1 MFVISTRNFPPEIGG
16 IQNVMEGLSLA
27 LLNHGPV
34 KVFAEKYENSEKYDD
49 HSSLNIERISGLKI
63 FSKYRK
69 ASLLNEF
76 IKNNNVRAVF
86 FDHWKSIE
94 KVNDGVLAKAKS
106 FCLIHSK
113 EINHEI
119 GTSLNNRMI
128 KSLNKAKFIISN
140 SAFTKELAIKMGVK
154 NNNIKIINPGC
165 NYPIEIESEFSEKA
179 KEIFGTKSFPKI
191 ITVARLDKRKSHQ
204 NILMC
209 IKNLKPIF
217 PNIKYISLGD
227 GDEKNNLLNL
237 RSQLNLQN
245 EVKFFHKS
253 DEQLKVALIENSNLF
268 LMPSIIHKKSV
279 EGFGISFIEAACYG
293 KGSIGGK
300 DGGEKDAIID
310 GQTGYICD
318 GNDLNSIYETVN
330 NFFKNDNYKKLGL
343 NAFNFSKKFNWET
356 IIRKYLELI

>member
-1 MFVISTRNFPPEIGG
+1 MFVISTRNFPPDIGG
-16 IQNVMEGLSLA
+16 IQNVMEGLSMA

-34 KVFAEKYENSEKYDD
+34 KIFAEKGENSENYDN

-69 ASLLNEF
+69 ANLINEF

-94 KVNDGVLAKAKS
+94 KVNDETLNKTTS

-113 EINHEI
+113 EINHEA

-140 SAFTKELAIKMGVK
+140 SAFTKDLAIKMGIK
-154 NNNIKIINPGC
+154 NNNIKVINPGC
-165 NYPIEIESEFSEKA
+165 NYPIKIENEFKEKA
-179 KEIFGTKSFPKI
+179 KELFGLKSFPKI

-227 GDEKNNLLNL
+227 GEEKDNLLNL
-237 RSQLNLQN
+237 RKELNLQN
-245 EVKFFHKS
+245 EVHFFHKS
-253 DEQLKVALIENSNLF
+253 EEQLKIALLDNSDLF
-268 LMPSIIHKKSV
+268 LMPSIIYKKSV

-310 GQTGYICD
+310 GHTGYICD
-318 GNDLNSIYETVN
+318 GNDLNSIYKTVK
-330 NFFKNDNYKKLGL
+330 NFFKNDNYKNLGL
-343 NAFNFSKKFNWET
+343 NAFKFSKKFNWET

>member
-1 MFVISTRNFPPEIGG
+1 MGEKMFVISTRNFPPEIGG

-34 KVFAEKYENSEKYDD
+34 KVFAEKYDNSEKYDD

-69 ASLLNEF
+69 ANLLSEF
-76 IKNNNVRAVF
+76 IKDNNVRAVF

-94 KVNDGVLAKAKS
+94 KVNDEVLAKATS

-140 SAFTKELAIKMGVK
+140 SVFTKELAIKMGVK
-154 NNNIKIINPGC
+154 NNIKIINPGC
-165 NYPIEIESEFSEKA
+165 NYPIEIKNEFSEKA
-179 KEIFGTKSFPKI
+179 KEIFGAKSFPKI

-217 PNIKYISLGD
+217 PNIKYISLGN
-227 GDEKNNLLNL
+227 GDEKNNLLDL
-237 RSQLNLQN
+237 RNQLNLQN
-245 EVKFFHKS
+245 EVKFIQKS
-253 DEQLKVALIENSNLF
+253 AEQLKVALLEYFTSF
-268 LMPSIIHKKSV
+268 
-279 EGFGISFIEAACYG
+279 FIS
-293 KGSIGGK
+293 
-300 DGGEKDAIID
+300 
-310 GQTGYICD
+310 
-318 GNDLNSIYETVN
+318 
-330 NFFKNDNYKKLGL
+330 
-343 NAFNFSKKFNWET
+343 
-356 IIRKYLELI
+356 